1 MAATGKPDIRGERR
15 SELIWDL
22 AQGSLTHAELA
33 TKYDRHVQ
41 AIAQFAV
48 RNRGEIAVVQAG
60 NNRALHERLA
70 EIPIADKARRIAV
83 DQVLRDDLLSRLEDS
98 DLDARLRNHYTKTI
112 MALQR
117 AVAEEMGD
125 LRTTV
130 DLTTTKGSLTDFDE
144 VILDENGQFHAVA
157 GTQHHESS
165 G

>member
-1 MAATGKPDIRGERR
+1 MAAIGKPNIRGERR

-22 AQGSLTHAELA
+22 ASGALTHHELA
-33 TKYDRHVQ
+33 AKYDRHVQ

-48 RNRGEIAVVQAG
+48 RNRGEIAVVEAG
-60 NNRALHERLA
+60 NNKALHERLA

-117 AVAEEMGD
+117 AVAEDLGD

-130 DLTTTKGSLTDFDE
+130 DLAVTKGSILDYDE
-144 VILDENGQFHAVA
+144 VVLDADGQLHAVS
-157 GTQHHESS
+157 GTQHDEPR

>member
-1 MAATGKPDIRGERR
+1 MAAIGTPDIRGERR
-15 SELIWDL
+15 SELIQDL
-22 AQGSLTHAELA
+22 ARGDQTYEQLGL
-33 TKYDRHVQ
+33 KYDRHFK

-83 DQVLRDDLLSRLEDS
+83 DQVLRDDLLTRLEEEN
-98 DLDARLRNHYTKTI
+98 LDARLRNHYTKTI

-125 LRTTV
+125 LRSTV
-130 DLTTTKGSLTDFDE
+130 GLEVTKNPFDGVDRFVE
-144 VILDENGQFHAVA
+144 TEDGVLHVVDSQ
-157 GTQHHESS
+157 
-165 G
+165 

>member
-1 MAATGKPDIRGERR
+1 MAASGKPDIRGERR

-22 AQGSLTHAELA
+22 AQGELTHAQLA
-33 TKYDRHVQ
+33 SKYDRHVQ

-60 NNRALHERLA
+60 TNKALHERLA

-130 DLTTTKGSLTDFDE
+130 DLAVTKAALTDFDE
-144 VILDENGQFHAVA
+144 VVLDADGQLHAVS
-157 GTQHHESS
+157 GTQHNESS